1 MSAHYAAVNL
11 WCQSENKQFTSV
23 FIQESA
29 PDSSGFSLY
38 LLTCFTSLKQGALYE
53 PAQS

>member
-11 WCQSENKQFTSV
+11 WCQTENKQFTSV

-29 PDSSGFSLY
+29 ADSTGFSVVFIDLFY
-38 LLTCFTSLKQGALYE
+38 
-53 PAQS
+53 